1 MSGSWVGGG
10 VTYSFRVLLEF
21 IGRLLGLLSEPL
33 DLFQSGRVLEL
44 FRQVVQQRGH
54 RVHSQNMHRVHN
66 QVVSQPDEAVQG
78 VEHKELIQRESI
90 VTNFNRSISMISHLK
105 RMSLKQLP
113 RSIKLR
119 IFKNNIQ
126 TTFEA
131 VRVKT

>member
-1 MSGSWVGGG
+1 M
-10 VTYSFRVLLEF
+10 TYSFWVLLEF

-44 FRQVVQQRGH
+44 FRQVVQQCRHG
-54 RVHSQNMHRVHN
+54 VHSQNMHRVHN

-113 RSIKLR
+113 RSVKLR

-131 VRVKT
+131 VCVKNLIPHF

>member
-1 MSGSWVGGG
+1 M
-10 VTYSFRVLLEF
+10 TYSFGVLLEF

-44 FRQVVQQRGH
+44 FRQVVQQCRHG
-54 RVHSQNMHRVHN
+54 VHSQNMHRVHN